1 MSQDTQQGQQ
11 PQAAAQQQQQGA
23 TGQQTAA
30 VGQQQTQVAQQ
41 ATTPRF
47 TNLPQPP
54 PYPPTVS
61 TVWVTAGYLASKIPT
76 ASRVRVQLLPEPRH
90 KRRRTTSFSPPKR
103 RTKLKTACDYNLTSK
118 YPLRLQR
125 EHQYNTRSNT
135 PTSEQQRVQTTLN
148 LWILFAE
155 ESKRKRK
162 IYMAAQ

>member
-1 MSQDTQQGQQ
+1 MITIAILLGLPASAYQSMLEQITQNSLWTFLQS
-11 PQAAAQQQQQGA
+11 
-23 TGQQTAA
+23 
-30 VGQQQTQVAQQ
+30 Q
-41 ATTPRF
+41 ATMFFAMLMNWFQLSQVLLGPLT
-47 TNLPQPP
+47 
-54 PYPPTVS
+54 
-61 TVWVTAGYLASKIPT
+61 WVTAGYLAGKIPT
-76 ASRVRVQLLPEPRH
+76 ASKPKFNAAQLLPEPRH
-90 KRRRTTSFSPPKR
+90 KRRRPASFSPPKR